1 MDLLTQLASAIHD
14 AKNQLHQI
22 LADATTLAQMNDP
35 AVQVIAARLEHRSQ
49 ALDRRLVALLGIY
62 RLSREGLVSIAE
74 HYVADLLNSVAVDWA
89 GAVVVCDEDLVGY
102 FDAAL
107 IRSVVSDA
115 LDNAQRFGRGQLLLT
130 AHRADKSLVISIE
143 DDGPGFSPD
152 GPVGEKPA
160 DDQLSGGEL
169 SGGKLSDGELS
180 ESKASSDEVM
190 AQTGLGL
197 YLAAEVAKAHQN
209 NGVTGHIERA
219 TSSQLGGAALRI
231 HLP

>member
-1 MDLLTQLASAIHD
+1 MDLLTLLASAIHD

-35 AVQVIAARLEHRSQ
+35 VVQVIAARLEHRSQ

-62 RLSREGLVSIAE
+62 RLGREGLVSIAE
-74 HYVADLLNSVAVDWA
+74 HHVSDLLNSVAVDWA

-107 IRSVVSDA
+107 LRTVVSDA
-115 LDNAQRFGRGQLLLT
+115 LDNAQRFGRGRLLLT
-130 AHRADKSLVISIE
+130 AHRVDKSLVISIE
-143 DDGPGFSPD
+143 DDGPGFRSD
-152 GPVGEKPA
+152 GLVGEELT
-160 DDQLSGGEL
+160 DDQ
-169 SGGKLSDGELS
+169 LSDGELA

-219 TSSQLGGAALRI
+219 SSSQLGGAALRI

>member
-1 MDLLTQLASAIHD
+1 MDLLTMLASAIHD

-22 LADATTLAQMNDP
+22 LADATTLAQMHDP
-35 AVQVIAARLEHRSQ
+35 AVRIIAARLEHRSQ

-62 RLSREGLVSIAE
+62 RLGREGLVSIAE
-74 HYVADLLNSVAVDWA
+74 HHVADLLNSVAADWA
-89 GAVVVCDEDLVGY
+89 GAVVVCDDDLVGY

-107 IRSVVSDA
+107 LRTLVSDA

-152 GPVGEKPA
+152 GPVGEEPA
-160 DDQLSGGEL
+160 DDQF
-169 SGGKLSDGELS
+169 SGGKLADGERS
-180 ESKASSDEVM
+180 KSKASSDKVM

>member
-62 RLSREGLVSIAE
+62 RLGREGLVSIAE
-74 HYVADLLNSVAVDWA
+74 HHVADLLNSVAVDWA

-107 IRSVVSDA
+107 IRTVVSDA

-130 AHRADKSLVISIE
+130 AHREGKSLVISIE

-152 GPVGEKPA
+152 GPVGEEPA
-160 DDQLSGGEL
+160 DDQLS
-169 SGGKLSDGELS
+169 DGEFS
-180 ESKASSDEVM
+180 VSKASPDEFM

-219 TSSQLGGAALRI
+219 TSSQLGGAALRV

>member
-1 MDLLTQLASAIHD
+1 MDLLTLLASAIHD

-22 LADATTLAQMNDP
+22 LADAITLAQMNDP
-35 AVQVIAARLEHRSQ
+35 AVQAIAARLEHRSQ

-62 RLSREGLVSIAE
+62 RLGREGLVSIAE
-74 HYVADLLNSVAVDWA
+74 HHVADLLNSVAVDWA
-89 GAVVVCDEDLVGY
+89 GAVVVCEEDLVGY

-107 IRSVVSDA
+107 LRTVVSDA

-143 DDGPGFSPD
+143 DDGPGFSSD
-152 GPVGEKPA
+152 GPVSEEPA

-169 SGGKLSDGELS
+169 S
-180 ESKASSDEVM
+180 ESKASYDEVM

>member
-1 MDLLTQLASAIHD
+1 MDLLTLLASAIHD

-22 LADATTLAQMNDP
+22 LADAVTLAKMNDP
-35 AVQVIAARLEHRSQ
+35 AVQAIAARLEHRSQ

-62 RLSREGLVSIAE
+62 RLGREGLVNIAE
-74 HYVADLLNSVAVDWA
+74 HHVADLLNSVAVDWA
-89 GAVVVCDEDLVGY
+89 GAVVVCDEDLVWY

-107 IRSVVSDA
+107 LRTVVSDA

-130 AHRADKSLVISIE
+130 AHRAGKSLVISIE
-143 DDGPGFSPD
+143 DDGLGFSSD
-152 GPVGEKPA
+152 GPVGEELA
-160 DDQLSGGEL
+160 DEEL
-169 SGGKLSDGELS
+169 SDGKLSKS
-180 ESKASSDEVM
+180 NASSDEVM
-190 AQTGLGL
+190 PQTGLGL

>member
-1 MDLLTQLASAIHD
+1 MDLLTLLASAIHD

-22 LADATTLAQMNDP
+22 LADAITLAKMNDP
-35 AVQVIAARLEHRSQ
+35 AVQAIAARLEHRSQ

-62 RLSREGLVSIAE
+62 RLGREGLVNIAE
-74 HYVADLLNSVAVDWA
+74 HHVADLLNSVAVDWA
-89 GAVVVCDEDLVGY
+89 GAVVVCDEDLVWY

-107 IRSVVSDA
+107 LRTVVSDA

-130 AHRADKSLVISIE
+130 AHRAGKSLVISIE
-143 DDGPGFSPD
+143 DDGLGFSSD
-152 GPVGEKPA
+152 GPVSEEPA
-160 DDQLSGGEL
+160 DEEL
-169 SGGKLSDGELS
+169 SEEELS
-180 ESKASSDEVM
+180 ESKASSDAVM

>member
-1 MDLLTQLASAIHD
+1 MDLLTLLASAIHD

-62 RLSREGLVSIAE
+62 RLGREGLVNIAE
-74 HYVADLLNSVAVDWA
+74 HHVADLLNSVAVDWA
-89 GAVVVCDEDLVGY
+89 GAVVDCDEDLVGY

-107 IRSVVSDA
+107 IRTVVSDA

-130 AHRADKSLVISIE
+130 AHLAGKSLVISIE
-143 DDGPGFSPD
+143 DDGLGFSPD
-152 GPVGEKPA
+152 GPVGEEPA

-169 SGGKLSDGELS
+169 SGGKLSVG
-180 ESKASSDEVM
+180 KASSDEVM